1 MNKEEIKSKIKDI
14 IVDKNGVDPE
24 EVTDK
29 ADFKCDL
36 KMDSLD
42 CFELIMEVEKE
53 FGITIQD
60 DEAEKVS
67 CLNDCVELA
76 EKYVNQK

>member
-14 IVDKNGVDPE
+14 IVDKNGMSPE

-29 ADFKCDL
+29 ADFKGDL
-36 KMDSLD
+36 GMDSLD
-42 CFELIMEVEKE
+42 CVELIMEIEKE
-53 FGITIQD
+53 FAISVAD

-67 CLNDCVELA
+67 CLSDCVALVENH
-76 EKYVNQK
+76 KK

>member
-24 EVTDK
+24 EVTDN
-29 ADFKCDL
+29 ADFKSDL
-36 KMDSLD
+36 EMDSLD

-53 FGITIQD
+53 FGITTTD
-60 DEAEKVS
+60 DEANKVS
-67 CLNDCVELA
+67 NLSDCVALV
-76 EKYVNQK
+76 EKHLK

>member
-14 IVDKNGVDPE
+14 IVDMNGVAPE

-29 ADFKCDL
+29 ANFNGDL

-53 FGITIQD
+53 FSIHITD
-60 DEAEKVS
+60 DEADKVS
-67 CLNDCVELA
+67 CLSDLA
-76 EKYVNQK
+76 TLVEKYQK